1 MGAPLIENVEKIEK
15 ESADRRRAD
24 IIYRGLW
31 KWILG
36 FAAVFSIGGFY
47 LAFQRLYLSH
57 QDREIVNALSVC
69 VAFLMPWVVTG
80 SIYRQ
85 LRARLLASN
94 AQDLVP
100 FVRFSGALALMITFG
115 AIQIIVSLCL
125 TTR

>member
-1 MGAPLIENVEKIEK
+1 MIENVEHMER

-24 IIYRGLW
+24 ILYRGLW
-31 KWILG
+31 KWFLG

-57 QDREIVNALSVC
+57 QDREIVYALSVC
-69 VAFLMPWVVTG
+69 VAFLMPWVMTG

-85 LRARLLASN
+85 LRARLLSSN
-94 AQDLVP
+94 APDLLP
-100 FVRFSGALALMITFG
+100 FVRFSSAMALMITFG
-115 AIQIIVSLCL
+115 AFQIIVGLCL